1 MPALRSM
8 LAVEEALERILA
20 AAAPLPAEPTPIADA
35 VGRATA
41 DDLIAQRTVP
51 PWDNSAMDGY
61 AVRSADVAKAPVRL
75 RVIETIYAGQA
86 PTRALAPG
94 ECSQIMT
101 GAPMPR
107 GADAVVMQER
117 TEKRSETEVEILEPV
132 GAQSFV
138 RARGEDV
145 REGETLLSRG
155 SAIGVAEAALL
166 WSQGFTQ
173 VNVPRGPRLAILA
186 TGDEL
191 STAEAAASGKIIDS
205 GSPALALAATR
216 SGAIATRLG
225 IAKDSAESLA
235 RALSTAAS
243 GFDAVLT
250 IGGVSAGVHD
260 LVREA
265 LAEAGATMDFWKVA
279 IKPGKPLAF
288 GRRGAT
294 LFFGLPGNPTS
305 SLVSFELF
313 VRPALRRMLGHAQV
327 LTPRMEG
334 RTEVEIRKPAGLT
347 HFIRAVAHWRDGD
360 LWAKPLETQS
370 SGAIRSMVGATHLIV
385 VPSNTTQVVA
395 GGAVALHPLS
405 WRE

>member
-1 MPALRSM
+1 M
-8 LAVEEALERILA
+8 ERILA
-20 AAAPLPAEPTPIADA
+20 AAAPLPAEATPIADT
-35 VGRATA
+35 VGRAMA

-75 RVIETIYAGQA
+75 RVIETIYAGQL

-117 TEKRSETEVEILEPV
+117 TERRSETEVEILEAV

-145 REGETLLSRG
+145 REGETLLPKG

-166 WSQGFTQ
+166 WSQGFTE
-173 VNVPRGPRLAILA
+173 VNVPRRPRVAILA

-191 STAEAAASGKIIDS
+191 STAETAASGKIIDS
-205 GSPALALAATR
+205 GSPALALAAAR
-216 SGAIATRLG
+216 CGAIATRLG
-225 IAKDSAESLA
+225 IAQDSAESLA

-250 IGGVSAGVHD
+250 IGGVSGGAHD
-260 LVREA
+260 FVRAA
-265 LAEAGATMDFWKVA
+265 LAEAGVTMDFWKVA

-347 HFIRAVAHWRDGD
+347 HFIRAHAHWRDG
-360 LWAKPLETQS
+360 
-370 SGAIRSMVGATHLIV
+370 
-385 VPSNTTQVVA
+385 
-395 GGAVALHPLS
+395 
-405 WRE
+405 

>member
-1 MPALRSM
+1 M

-20 AAAPLPAEPTPIADA
+20 AAAPLPAEATQIADA
-35 VGRATA
+35 FGRATGE
-41 DDLIAQRTVP
+41 DLIAQRTVP

-75 RVIETIYAGQA
+75 RVIETIYAGQL
-86 PTRALAPG
+86 PTRAVAPG
-94 ECSQIMT
+94 ESSRIMT
-101 GAPMPR
+101 GAPMPS

-117 TEKRSETEVEILEPV
+117 TEKRSETEVEILEAV
-132 GAQSFV
+132 GPQSFV
-138 RARGEDV
+138 RGRGEDV
-145 REGETLLSRG
+145 REGETLLRRG

-173 VNVPRGPRLAILA
+173 VQVPRRPRLAILS

-191 STAEAAASGKIIDS
+191 STVESAASGKIIDS
-205 GSPALALAATR
+205 NSPALALAAAR
-216 SGAIATRLG
+216 GGATATFLG
-225 IAKDSAESLA
+225 IAKDSAEALT
-235 RALSTAAS
+235 RALSTTSS

-250 IGGVSAGVHD
+250 IGGVSAGAHD
-260 LVREA
+260 YVRAA
-265 LAEAGATMDFWKVA
+265 LAEAGVQMDFWKVA

-313 VRPALRRMLGHAQV
+313 VRPAIRRMLGHAQV
-327 LTPRMEG
+327 LAPRMDG
-334 RTEVEIRKPAGLT
+334 RTEVELRKPAGLT

-370 SGAIRSMVGATHLIV
+370 SGAIRSMVGATHLIAL
-385 VPSNTTQVVA
+385 PSATTQVAA
-395 GGAVALHPLS
+395 GGAVALQPLS
-405 WRE
+405 WQG